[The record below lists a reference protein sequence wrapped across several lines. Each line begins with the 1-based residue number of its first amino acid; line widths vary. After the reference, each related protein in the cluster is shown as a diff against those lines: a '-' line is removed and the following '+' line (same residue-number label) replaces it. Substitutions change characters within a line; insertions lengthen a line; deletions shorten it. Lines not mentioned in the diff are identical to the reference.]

1 MQQIKAKT
9 RSDRVTTF
17 DEAVLYVSITVALA
31 TAPIVASLASGSV
44 QIALVGAAL
53 VCAGGVVSWRL
64 RDRGTMA
71 VLAGAPLGLA
81 AAAAFSLLV
90 ERELAMDESSLL
102 LAQVEVG
109 LMIALRMSMLPIA
122 FSYVLVRYD
131 YMAFSLVPALAI
143 FGLAGGQGEAPV
155 VGVCFALFLP
165 SALIAMGHGMLLSGM
180 IRAGGRTDARWR
192 LGHWRRK
199 HWYALVITIALIII
213 VAYVLFL
220 PISYYVAEY
229 RWQLLTRVAVVPSPL
244 RQFGSMGAGRT
255 RNSSVLPVG
264 RGPIAPGHAPRL
276 TIWGPFEPLWRGQI
290 YDHFSG
296 QSWLRTEAPEEGAT
310 PFPSEAIPAPMERP
324 LRRGVLSISDEFAPR
339 PGAKIEAHLVRVD
352 TSMPAVFYS
361 PGQIQILTVRGFKRH
376 GPLRI
381 DAYGCVEAP
390 GGSWVDGSYYQVTSS
405 PLEVQGNP
413 YPPAPSAALLPR
425 TYLQIPFG
433 SRRVADLAREVAG
446 RESSPQRKLMALVA
460 HLQQNYVYTLDPP
473 AAPPNRDAAD
483 FFLFKSKRGYCD
495 LFATSLAIMARAVG
509 IPTRLVTGFA
519 YGDDTS
525 GAQVM
530 RPRPDNPKGPAEP
543 NFQMRESD
551 AHVWVEAYLEPWGWV
566 SADATPAGGESPIPP
581 LRRSALNLRFL
592 AQDHPSVPIAAGGLA
607 LMAMISMAF
616 RLRGMRLHLS
626 AFGHNL
632 PTSGARYQVIRAYA
646 QLLLLLRRH
655 GRVRQPWQTPL
666 EFLSE
671 LRAPSF
677 GGMRQTAD
685 GQSPPARFLPF
696 PERHSRF
703 GLASRPKTATL
714 DAALPA
720 IAALTE
726 LFLLAR
732 YSSAP
737 LTDETAASAGQHF
750 TAIRSALRRRTRA
763 PQKP

>member
-1 MQQIKAKT
+1 MQQTKART
-9 RSDRVTTF
+9 RSDRVTSF

-31 TAPIVASLASGSV
+31 TAPLVASLASGSV
-44 QIALVGAAL
+44 QIALVGVAL

-64 RDRGTMA
+64 RDRGPMA

-165 SALIAMGHGMLLSGM
+165 AALIAMGHGMLLSGM

-192 LGHWRRK
+192 LGQWRRK
-199 HWYALVITIALIII
+199 HWYALAITIALIIF

-220 PISYYVAEY
+220 PISYCVAEY
-229 RWQLLTRVAVVPSPL
+229 RWQFLARVAVVPSPL
-244 RQFGSMGAGRT
+244 RQFGTMGGGRA
-255 RNSSVLPVG
+255 RNTSVLPVG
-264 RGPIAPGHAPRL
+264 RGPTAPGHAPRL
-276 TIWGPFEPLWRGQI
+276 TIWGTFEPLWRGQI

-296 QSWLRTEAPEEGAT
+296 QSWLRTEAPEEDSA
-310 PFPSEAIPAPMERP
+310 PPSSDTVSAPVERP
-324 LRRGVLSISDEFAPR
+324 LTRGVLNIADEFAPQ
-339 PGAKIEAHLVRVD
+339 PGSRTETHLVRVD
-352 TSMPAVFYS
+352 TSMPSVFYS
-361 PGQIQILTVRGFKRH
+361 PGQIQSLAVRGSTRR
-376 GPLRI
+376 GPLRV

-390 GGSWVDGSYYQVTSS
+390 GGNWADGSYYQVVSS

-413 YPPAPSAALLPR
+413 YPPAPSAVLLPR
-425 TYLQIPFG
+425 AYLQIPFG

-446 RESSPQRKLMALVA
+446 REPSPQRKLMALRA
-460 HLQQNYVYTLDPP
+460 YLQQNYVYTLDPP
-473 AAPPNRDAAD
+473 AAPPGRDAAD

-530 RPRPDNPKGPAEP
+530 RPRPDNPRGPAEP

-581 LRRSALNLRFL
+581 LRRSVLNLRFL
-592 AQDHPSVPIAAGGLA
+592 AQDHPSVPIVAAGLA
-607 LMAMISMAF
+607 LAAMISLALRM
-616 RLRGMRLHLS
+616 RGMRLHLS
-626 AFGHNL
+626 ALGHNL
-632 PTSGARYQVIRAYA
+632 PTSGARYQVIRTYA

-655 GRVRQPWQTPL
+655 GRARRPWQTPL

-671 LRAPSF
+671 LRAPSLDD
-677 GGMRQTAD
+677 RQQPAD
-685 GQSPPARFLPF
+685 SQPPTARFVPL
-696 PERHSRF
+696 PERRSRF
-703 GLASRPKTATL
+703 GLASRAKAAAL
-714 DAALPA
+714 DPALPA

-737 LTDETAASAGQHF
+737 LTDETAASASQHF
-750 TAIRSALRRRTRA
+750 TAIRRALGRRA
-763 PQKP
+763 PFAR